1 MQYYISQGLK
11 WLNGLKKEQCEI
23 WSKVM
28 QYYINQ
34 GLKKD

>member
-1 MQYYISQGLK
+1 MTE
-11 WLNGLKKEQCEI
+11 WPKKQQSEI

-34 GLKKD
+34 GLKKIKSYKK